1 MQTPTLITLT
11 LSLLALSVSATPPA
25 CLLAAVNEQA
35 TPSDLKALCGTLENA
50 VVGNITEKCVKETYE
65 EAVSSYKSTCLEKAG
80 VTITITSSSSSS
92 SSSSSASATATGKT
106 TASSSA
112 TATASGSGAKTTSS
126 GSATGTSGS
135 TASATG
141 SAAAAT
147 VTAAGNAA
155 GALAVPGFLGVVGL
169 VGAFLF

>member
-50 VVGNITEKCVKETYE
+50 VVGNITEKCVKDTYE
-65 EAVSSYKSTCLEKAG
+65 EAVSSYKSTCLEGAG
-80 VTITITSSSSSS
+80 VTITITSSSA
-92 SSSSSASATATGKT
+92 SASASAAATGTSK
-106 TASSSA
+106 ASGSA
-112 TATASGSGAKTTSS
+112 TATASGSGARITGS

-147 VTAAGNAA
+147 VTATGNGAGP
-155 GALAVPGFLGVVGL
+155 LVVPGFLGVVGL

>member
-50 VVGNITEKCVKETYE
+50 VVGNITEKCVKDTYE

-80 VTITITSSSSSS
+80 VTITITSSSS

-126 GSATGTSGS
+126 GSVTGTSGS